1 MRNTMSKRIKHFS
14 WSHPAVTILE
24 VLLLLVLT
32 LCVLGQWSL
41 LFMLIGMTI
50 LISII
55 VLIFSMLYQTY
66 QNAGSD
72 DYHHPFSC
80 ILYSLVDPPSR
91 SEQELNE
98 RKTEEFKPFVFKDH
112 PEDSEHE

>member
-1 MRNTMSKRIKHFS
+1 MSKRIKHFS

-55 VLIFSMLYQTY
+55 VLIFSMLYQMY

-91 SEQELNE
+91 SEQELIE
-98 RKTEEFKPFVFKDH
+98 RKAEEFKPFVFKDH